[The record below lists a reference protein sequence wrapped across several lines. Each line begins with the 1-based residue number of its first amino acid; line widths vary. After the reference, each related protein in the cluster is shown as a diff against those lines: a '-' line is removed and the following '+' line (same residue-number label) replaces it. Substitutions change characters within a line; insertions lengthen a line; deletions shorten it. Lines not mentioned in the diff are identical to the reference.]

1 MQLLAATVSALLISV
16 SQPALAQEHH
26 GGLPQDAWQQGE
38 QQLGEPQPQMQP
50 PEMTQPQTE
59 QAETQLPAM
68 PEPRTEQAETQPPA
82 MPQPQTEQAEV
93 PPPAMPEPQTQQA
106 ETPPP
111 AMPEPQ
117 TQQAE
122 MPQPAMTEPQA
133 QQAEMPPLAVPQPQT
148 EQAEVQPP
156 AMPEPQ
162 TAQAEVQQPAMP
174 EPVTQQAE
182 VQQPPMPQPQMQA
195 GNQDVELPRDAQ
207 WTVFF
212 EPSLGTRID
221 LPSAV
226 LSMPDGPAYRGVG
239 RQFKS
244 ADGRAAVA
252 IYSQRNNQG
261 DTPARYLRRNFLFP
275 RAAVTYER
283 VTRDFFAVSGVREE
297 KIFYSRCNVS
307 PTGGTLHCFDLQFP
321 ARERAAWDAIVTRMS
336 RSLRP
341 LNRS

>member
-1 MQLLAATVSALLISV
+1 MRLLAATVSALLISV
-16 SQPALAQEHH
+16 SQPALAQEQH

-38 QQLGEPQPQMQP
+38 PNRVWPSR
-50 PEMTQPQTE
+50 
-59 QAETQLPAM
+59 A
-68 PEPRTEQAETQPPA
+68 
-82 MPQPQTEQAEV
+82 
-93 PPPAMPEPQTQQA
+93 
-106 ETPPP
+106 
-111 AMPEPQ
+111 
-117 TQQAE
+117 AE
-122 MPQPAMTEPQA
+122 MQQPDAPARDAASRGERLGDAAASAEQRDSAAQCLSLRPSKPVPQPAMPSPDEQV
-133 QQAEMPPLAVPQPQT
+133 EMQPPASRAADEQT
-148 EQAEVQPP
+148 EMQPP

-162 TAQAEVQQPAMP
+162 TRKPRRSSRNAAAEIQADI
-174 EPVTQQAE
+174 
-182 VQQPPMPQPQMQA
+182 
-195 GNQDVELPRDAQ
+195 QDVELPRDAK

-221 LPSAV
+221 FPSAV

-261 DTPARYLRRNFLFP
+261 DTPARYLRKNFLFP

-283 VTRDFFAVSGVREE
+283 VTRDFFAVSGVRED

>member
-1 MQLLAATVSALLISV
+1 ML
-16 SQPALAQEHH
+16 QPEI
-26 GGLPQDAWQQGE
+26 
-38 QQLGEPQPQMQP
+38 
-50 PEMTQPQTE
+50 
-59 QAETQLPAM
+59 QADI
-68 PEPRTEQAETQPPA
+68 
-82 MPQPQTEQAEV
+82 
-93 PPPAMPEPQTQQA
+93 
-106 ETPPP
+106 
-111 AMPEPQ
+111 
-117 TQQAE
+117 
-122 MPQPAMTEPQA
+122 
-133 QQAEMPPLAVPQPQT
+133 
-148 EQAEVQPP
+148 
-156 AMPEPQ
+156 
-162 TAQAEVQQPAMP
+162 
-174 EPVTQQAE
+174 
-182 VQQPPMPQPQMQA
+182 
-195 GNQDVELPRDAQ
+195 QDVELPRDAK

-221 LPSAV
+221 FPSAV

-261 DTPARYLRRNFLFP
+261 DTPARYLRKNFLFP

-283 VTRDFFAVSGVREE
+283 VTRDFFAVSGVRED